1 MSAKPDAQDA
11 PRSARPPPAEQ
22 PEPAHSV
29 AAGLPSEAAAQPSA
43 FPEAPSA
50 APAAEAPLTSVR
62 PSALPGDTT
71 LSSSQPQR
79 VVESRESVAGA
90 TGLDGVADPRGEMRG
105 GGPPP
110 SAAVAGYGSREAQM
124 VRAVPTVAQAPP
136 INSWE
141 DTTLTFLAST
151 LTVIIVA
158 IVFRRL
164 LVMSGTDVWALL

>member
-1 MSAKPDAQDA
+1 
-11 PRSARPPPAEQ
+11 
-22 PEPAHSV
+22 
-29 AAGLPSEAAAQPSA
+29 
-43 FPEAPSA
+43 
-50 APAAEAPLTSVR
+50 
-62 PSALPGDTT
+62 
-71 LSSSQPQR
+71 
-79 VVESRESVAGA
+79 
-90 TGLDGVADPRGEMRG
+90 
-105 GGPPP
+105 
-110 SAAVAGYGSREAQM
+110 M